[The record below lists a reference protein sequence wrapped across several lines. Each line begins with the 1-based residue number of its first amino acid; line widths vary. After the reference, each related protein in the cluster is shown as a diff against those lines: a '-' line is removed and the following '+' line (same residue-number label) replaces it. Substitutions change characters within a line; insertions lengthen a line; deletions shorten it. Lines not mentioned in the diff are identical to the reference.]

1 MVLLTILLVL
11 AAWITVSV
19 PVALIFTR
27 ALRLDEGAQAT
38 PEFGDVLGLGALEP
52 ERTEIAA

>member
-1 MVLLTILLVL
+1 VLLILLLVL
-11 AAWITVSV
+11 AAWIAVSV
-19 PVALIFTR
+19 PVALIFVR

-38 PEFGDVLGLGALEP
+38 PELGDELGLGALEP